1 MPGEGTGAVPRTPFG
16 PRPGGGPPAGAGG
29 PPPAPRRGR
38 ARAGAARRGGRP
50 AVWALSARARRAG
63 VSFERASRPE
73 RGGGQGGGAP
83 AEARVPGLTT
93 RESVHRLQVPGHLP
107 RMLVPGG
114 AVRIRLFRAPARE
127 ASTPA

>member
-1 MPGEGTGAVPRTPFG
+1 MASSTGAPST
-16 PRPGGGPPAGAGG
+16 
-29 PPPAPRRGR
+29 RRGR
-38 ARAGAARRGGRP
+38 GPGGRP
-50 AVWALSARARRAG
+50 PHLWFGAG
-63 VSFERASRPE
+63 VAPAGRIVPMSFGRASRPE
-73 RGGGQGGGAP
+73 RGGGHGWGAP

-107 RMLVPGG
+107 RMLVPGA